1 MTDIS
6 IVEDEIVE
14 YLRDMAQRGDQKAK
28 TLLGTM
34 SKAKVNKKC
43 LQEKLVELY
52 EMAVE
57 VDIDTASVI
66 SMAEDTLRR
75 GQ

>member
-6 IVEDEIVE
+6 IIEDEIVE
-14 YLRDMAQRGDQKAK
+14 YLRDMAERGDQKAK

-34 SKAKVNKKC
+34 LNTIFNKKC
-43 LQEKLVELY
+43 LQEKLAELY

-75 GQ
+75 SK